1 MITVEVS
8 KNKSGLYTG
17 YRAKGTPT
25 TRRRGRVWYAPG
37 FLR

>member
-17 YRAKGTPT
+17 YRAKGHAND
-25 TRRRGRVWYAPG
+25 APAG
-37 FLR
+37 ESVV